1 MTTLL
6 TQILTPVGRLVQGDC
21 FVPQTTDSEG
31 KPLLIKNGPN
41 AGQPRVEYYIAVA
54 IPKTDQGFAAIW
66 AQMHGFS
73 KQSFPALF
81 DAAGNCLNP
90 AFAFKMTD
98 GDSQVPNSKN
108 AKPCDKEGFPGNWIL
123 GFSGGFAPKCY
134 TAGGAELITNPEML
148 KRGYFIRIYG
158 NLASNKSQ
166 QQPGIYLNHSMVEMV
181 GYGEEINSGP
191 SGDAVFG
198 AAPAGALPAGASAT
212 PLANS
217 APIAQG
223 MAPPQGGPAIALPQ
237 GGPPITSPQ
246 GGPAIAP
253 PANVQPAPDFLNGP
267 APAAAT
273 PAAAT
278 PAAATPAAA
287 TPAAAT
293 PAAATPA
300 AAEAMYLDANGNAFS
315 ESQLLAAKYTPAM
328 IAALR
333 HYIDDEDDIPF

>member
-1 MTTLL
+1 MTTQL

-21 FVPQTTDSEG
+21 FEPQTKDSEG

-41 AGQPRVEYYIAVA
+41 AGQPRVDYYMAIA
-54 IPKTDQGFAAIW
+54 IPKTDAGFQAIW
-66 AQMHGFS
+66 AQIHGVA
-73 KQSFPALF
+73 KMSFPGLF

-134 TAGGAELITNPEML
+134 TAGGAELITNPDML
-148 KRGYFIRIYG
+148 KRGYFVRIYG
-158 NLASNKSQ
+158 SVKGNGSQ

-223 MAPPQGGPAIALPQ
+223 MAPPQGGPAIA
-237 GGPPITSPQ
+237 
-246 GGPAIAP
+246 P

-293 PAAATPA
+293 PAAVV
-300 AAEAMYLDANGNAFS
+300 AEAMYLDANANAFS

-333 HYIDDEDDIPF
+333 PYVDDIPF

>member
-1 MTTLL
+1 MTTQL

-21 FVPQTTDSEG
+21 FEPQTKDSEG

-41 AGQPRVEYYIAVA
+41 AGQPRVDYYMAIA
-54 IPKTDQGFAAIW
+54 IPKTDAGFQEIWTAI
-66 AQMHGFS
+66 HGVA
-73 KQSFPALF
+73 KMSFPALF

-134 TAGGAELITNPEML
+134 TAGGAELITNPDML
-148 KRGYFIRIYG
+148 KRGYFVRIYG
-158 NLASNKSQ
+158 TVKGNGSQ

-223 MAPPQGGPAIALPQ
+223 GQMPGMAP
-237 GGPPITSPQ
+237 PQ

-267 APAAAT
+267 APAVAAPAPAAAAPA

-278 PAAATPAAA
+278 PAPAV
-287 TPAAAT
+287 
-293 PAAATPA
+293 
-300 AAEAMYLDANGNAFS
+300 AEVKYLDLNGNAFT
-315 ESQLLAAKYTPAM
+315 EAQLLAANYTPAM
-328 IAALR
+328 IAALT
-333 HYIDDEDDIPF
+333 IDDGVPF

>member
-1 MTTLL
+1 MTTQL

-21 FVPQTTDSEG
+21 FEPQTKDSEG

-41 AGQPRVEYYIAVA
+41 AGQPRVDYYMAIA
-54 IPKTDQGFAAIW
+54 IPKTDAGFQAIW
-66 AQMHGFS
+66 AAIHGVA
-73 KQSFPALF
+73 KMSFPGLF

-134 TAGGAELITNPEML
+134 TAGGAELITNPDML
-148 KRGYFIRIYG
+148 KRGYFVRIYG
-158 NLASNKSQ
+158 SVKGNGSQ

-223 MAPPQGGPAIALPQ
+223 GQMPGMAP
-237 GGPPITSPQ
+237 PQ

-267 APAAAT
+267 APAAAALT
-273 PAAAT
+273 VAAT
-278 PAAATPAAA
+278 PAAATPA
-287 TPAAAT
+287 
-293 PAAATPA
+293 PA

-333 HYIDDEDDIPF
+333 PFVDDVPS